1 LLYQL
6 IKIIIRL
13 ALKIFC
19 PELVV
24 NNRRLLKLEGP
35 VLIAANH
42 PNSFFDAILIGAL
55 FTRPVHFLA
64 RGDAFRKAWH
74 GKLLRLLNMIPVYRL
89 SEGKENLGL
98 NETAFQRSKEILSQ
112 GGIVLIFI
120 EGICVNKHAL
130 QPFKKGAARIASE
143 SKSLTGFKVLSMGIA
158 YNSFHRFGKRVNIG
172 IAEPVPARSLFI
184 FEEEAK
190 NIRYFNE
197 VLFDLIGKNI
207 TMPAG
212 GRSLSK
218 AKKKLLFVPAI
229 TGFVLHIGFYKLVK
243 NTVKAKT
250 RGTVF
255 YDSVLFGALLF
266 IYPLLLLL
274 VCGILLFLNVPAIVP
289 GLAFILFPLM
299 AYAAVVYRN
308 GKN

>member
-6 IKIIIRL
+6 IKIIVRL

-24 NNRRLLKLEGP
+24 NHGRLLKLQGP

-74 GKLLRLLNMIPVYRL
+74 RKLFGLLNMIPVYRL
-89 SEGKENLGL
+89 SDGKENLGL

-112 GGIVLIFI
+112 GGLVLIFI
-120 EGICVNKHAL
+120 EGICVNKHEL

-143 SKSLTGFKVLSMGIA
+143 SKSLTGFKVLPIGIA
-158 YNSFHRFGKRVNIG
+158 YNSFHRFGKRVRIA
-172 IAEPVPARSLFI
+172 IAEPVPVGSLFI

-190 NIRYFNE
+190 NIRHFNE

-207 TMPAG
+207 TMPPA

-229 TGFVLHIGFYKLVK
+229 MGVVLHIGFYGLIKNAVK
-243 NTVKAKT
+243 KKT
-250 RGTVF
+250 HGTVF
-255 YDSVLFGALLF
+255 YDSVLFGALLL
-266 IYPLLLLL
+266 IYQLVLLL
-274 VCGILLFLNVPAIVP
+274 VCGILLFLNVPAFVP
-289 GLAFILFPLM
+289 CLIFILFPLL
-299 AYAAVVYRN
+299 AYSAVVYRDGRN
-308 GKN
+308 